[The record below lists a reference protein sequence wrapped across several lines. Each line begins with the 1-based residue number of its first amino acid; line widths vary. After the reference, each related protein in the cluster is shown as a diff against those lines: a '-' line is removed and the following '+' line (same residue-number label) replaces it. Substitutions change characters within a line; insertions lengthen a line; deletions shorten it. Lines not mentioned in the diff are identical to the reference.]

1 MRRKDCGHFANMSA
15 NGARCVASQRCI
27 VGIAGLI
34 VIVGAVPARAGSV
47 RLTAEAVVVEDVMRI
62 GALCDLAGFDY
73 ETELKLGRLVVTD
86 APEEGS
92 FKEVHIDRVRAALAE
107 AGHNLAQV
115 TLGGAIKCKAVRP
128 SRPQPKTPEQ
138 DHSSDAAERAQ
149 AFDTGKPNVQPARA
163 TGNSNDGG
171 TSLGEA
177 VVKFFNEQLTRFGGR
192 ADVVF
197 GQTDSQVL
205 ELCSP
210 PFDFDV
216 RRRGGSDL
224 GTVHLE
230 ISVLAEGKVVQ
241 RIPLTVNARMVREVV
256 VARGP
261 INQEAVI
268 RESDLTTAR
277 MTFTRLDRIGLCDPS
292 LVVGQRAKRF
302 IAAGD
307 KIEMELLEQVPL
319 VVRGQ
324 LVTLISSVGGIEVVT
339 TAKAMG
345 SGYLGDGI
353 AVRDANDRR
362 RSFDG
367 TIIGPGKVRVGSSR
381 PLADS
386 EKVAL
391 GSKR

>member
-1 MRRKDCGHFANMSA
+1 
-15 NGARCVASQRCI
+15 
-27 VGIAGLI
+27 
-34 VIVGAVPARAGSV
+34 
-47 RLTAEAVVVEDVMRI
+47 LTAEAVVVEDVMRI

-73 ETELKLGRLVVTD
+73 ETELKLARLVVTD

-92 FKEVHIDRVRAALAE
+92 FKEVHIDQVRAALAE

-115 TLGGAIKCKAVRP
+115 TLGGAIECKAVRP
-128 SRPQPKTPEQ
+128 SRPQPQTPAQ
-138 DHSSDAAERAQ
+138 DQSSDTTERTQ
-149 AFDTGKPNVQPARA
+149 AFNTGRPRVQPAHA
-163 TGNSNDGG
+163 TGNSNAAG
-171 TSLGEA
+171 TSLREA
-177 VVKFFNEQLTRFGGR
+177 VVKFFNEELTRFGGR

-210 PFDFDV
+210 PFDFVV

-230 ISVLAEGKVVQ
+230 ISVLAEGEVVQ
-241 RIPLTVNARMVREVV
+241 RIPLTVSARMVREVV

-277 MTFTRLDRIGLCDPS
+277 MSFTRLDRLGLCDPS

-324 LVTLISSVGGIEVVT
+324 LVTLVSSVGGIEVVT

-345 SGYLGDGI
+345 NGYLGDGI

-367 TIIGPGKVRVGSSR
+367 TIIGPGKVRVGSGTA
-381 PLADS
+381 LVDS

>member
-1 MRRKDCGHFANMSA
+1 MRRKDCGHSADRRA
-15 NGARCVASQRCI
+15 NGARCVAYRRRVI
-27 VGIAGLI
+27 GIAGFI
-34 VIVGAVPARAGSV
+34 VVAATATAHAGSV
-47 RLTAEAVVVEDVMRI
+47 RLTAEAVVVEDVMRL

-73 ETELKLGRLVVTD
+73 ETERKLARLVVTE

-92 FKEVHIDRVRAALAE
+92 FKEVHIDHIRAALAE
-107 AGHNLAQV
+107 AGYNLAQV
-115 TLGGAIKCKAVRP
+115 TLGGAITCKAVRP
-128 SRPQPKTPEQ
+128 SRPQPKNPERVHTSGAGERAPAFDMSQ
-138 DHSSDAAERAQ
+138 PIVQAARAAGNSSDAA
-149 AFDTGKPNVQPARA
+149 
-163 TGNSNDGG
+163 

-177 VVKFFNEQLTRFGGR
+177 VVKFFSEELTRFDGR

-205 ELCSP
+205 ELRSP
-210 PFDFDV
+210 PFDFIV

-230 ISVLAEGKVVQ
+230 ISVLAEGAVVQ

-324 LVTLISSVGGIEVVT
+324 LVTLVSSAGGIEVVT
-339 TAKAMG
+339 TAKAMD

-353 AVRDANDRR
+353 TVRDANDRR
-362 RSFDG
+362 RTFDG
-367 TIIGPGKVRVGSSR
+367 TIIGPGKVRVGAGR

-391 GSKR
+391 GSKG